1 MSRFIAMPKRRK
13 DEVEALSGRAFNLLE
28 EGWKP
33 QAVALELG
41 VSLRSIQ
48 RWIANRDCSDEGS
61 QAELIAVANKSVA
74 EVTSISQQVADLLD
88 YRDSQRLLATEMG
101 SLASRLSS
109 IARKALDRLE
119 ESPEEITPRVLP
131 GILKSIAELSEKS
144 SNCWA
149 RSTGLEEVLNA
160 IQVVQ
165 EEFDLDWH
173 KEAQ

>member
-1 MSRFIAMPKRRK
+1 MPKRSK
-13 DEVEALSGRAFNLLE
+13 LEVEVLSGKAFNLLD

-41 VSLRSIQ
+41 VSLRSVQ
-48 RWIANRDCSDEGS
+48 RWIANRNSSDEGS
-61 QAELIAVANKSVA
+61 QVELIAVADRAVVEAASVN
-74 EVTSISQQVADLLD
+74 QQVGDLLD

-109 IARKALDRLE
+109 IAGKALDRLE
-119 ESPEEITPRVLP
+119 ESPEEITPRILA
-131 GILKSIAELSEKS
+131 GILRAIAELSEKS

-165 EEFDLDWH
+165 EEFDLDWNRD
-173 KEAQ
+173 AQ

>member
-1 MSRFIAMPKRRK
+1 MPKRSK
-13 DEVEALSGRAFNLLE
+13 VEVEVLSGKAFDLIDD
-28 EGWKP
+28 GWKA

-41 VSLRSIQ
+41 VSLRSVQ
-48 RWIANRDCSDEGS
+48 RWVADRKNSDEGS
-61 QAELIAVANKSVA
+61 QAELIAMADEAAA
-74 EVTSISQQVADLLD
+74 EVTSVSQQVGDLLD

-131 GILKSIAELSEKS
+131 GILKVIAELSEKS

-160 IQVVQ
+160 VQVVQ
-165 EEFDLDWH
+165 EEFDLDWNQD
-173 KEAQ
+173 AQ

>member
-1 MSRFIAMPKRRK
+1 MPKRSK
-13 DEVEALSGRAFNLLE
+13 LEVEILIGKAFNLLD

-33 QAVALELG
+33 QAVALELE
-41 VSLRSIQ
+41 VSLRSVQ

-61 QAELIAVANKSVA
+61 QAELIAVADRAVVEAASVN
-74 EVTSISQQVADLLD
+74 QQVGDLLD

-109 IARKALDRLE
+109 IAGKALDRLE
-119 ESPEEITPRVLP
+119 ESPEEITPRILA
-131 GILKSIAELSEKS
+131 GILRAIAELSEKS

-165 EEFDLDWH
+165 EEFDLDWNQD
-173 KEAQ
+173 AQ

>member
-1 MSRFIAMPKRRK
+1 MPKRSK
-13 DEVEALSGRAFNLLE
+13 LEVEVLSGKAFNLLD

-41 VSLRSIQ
+41 VSLRSVQ
-48 RWIANRDCSDEGS
+48 RWIANRNYSNEGS
-61 QAELIAVANKSVA
+61 QAELIAFTDRAVVEAASVN
-74 EVTSISQQVADLLD
+74 QQVGDLLD

-109 IARKALDRLE
+109 IAGKALDRLE
-119 ESPEEITPRVLP
+119 ESPEEITPRILA
-131 GILKSIAELSEKS
+131 GILRAIAELSEKS

-160 IQVVQ
+160 VQVVQ
-165 EEFDLDWH
+165 EEFDLDWNQD
-173 KEAQ
+173 AQ

>member
-1 MSRFIAMPKRRK
+1 MPKRSK
-13 DEVEALSGRAFNLLE
+13 LEVEVLNGKAFNLLD

-41 VSLRSIQ
+41 VSLRSVQ
-48 RWIANRDCSDEGS
+48 RWIANRNSSDEGS
-61 QAELIAVANKSVA
+61 QVELIAVADRAVVEAASVN
-74 EVTSISQQVADLLD
+74 QQVGDLLD
-88 YRDSQRLLATEMG
+88 YRDSQRLLAKEMG

-109 IARKALDRLE
+109 IAGKALDRLE
-119 ESPEEITPRVLP
+119 ESPEEITPRVLA
-131 GILKSIAELSEKS
+131 GILRAIAELSEKS

-165 EEFDLDWH
+165 EEFDLDWNQD
-173 KEAQ
+173 AQ

>member
-1 MSRFIAMPKRRK
+1 MPKRSK
-13 DEVEALSGRAFNLLE
+13 LEVEILSGRAFNLLD

-33 QAVALELG
+33 QVVALELG
-41 VSLRSIQ
+41 VSLRSVQ
-48 RWIANRDCSDEGS
+48 RWIANRSCSDEGS
-61 QAELIAVANKSVA
+61 QAELIAVADKVVA
-74 EVTSISQQVADLLD
+74 EVTSISQQVVDLQD

-101 SLASRLSS
+101 ALASRLSS
-109 IARKALDRLE
+109 IARKTLDRLE

-160 IQVVQ
+160 VQVVQ
-165 EEFDLDWH
+165 KEFDLDWH
-173 KEAQ
+173 RDAQ